1 MSKFK
6 NEFKSFM
13 EDMEKNI
20 KNKEDLEYVKGRTSE
35 FLNVILDQMEGIVNY
50 EEEKI
55 SLLEEEQKQIN
66 EKMQKMQQVLDNIEQ
81 DIYSD
86 EGFDF
91 EIVCPYCDY
100 EFVID
105 VDDNKTEIKCPK
117 CDSIMKCKG
126 SGGKKKKYMY
136 YNCEHCKIYYR
147 EDKIEECLEDFIL
160 DLVEYDMAVKKYFF
174 PILADKKETNTEKLD
189 KEIDTLQKQ
198 KKELRK
204 HI

>member
-20 KNKEDLEYVKGRTSE
+20 KNKVDLEYVKGRTSE

-117 CDSIMKCKG
+117 CDNIIELNW
-126 SGGKKKKYMY
+126 SG
-136 YNCEHCKIYYR
+136 N
-147 EDKIEECLEDFIL
+147 LEDDIDQGGCQGHCL
-160 DLVEYDMAVKKYFF
+160 GCHGCDDVEQDADDDDM
-174 PILADKKETNTEKLD
+174 
-189 KEIDTLQKQ
+189 
-198 KKELRK
+198 
-204 HI
+204 